1 MAAVAMMPG
10 GKAAAAAATAAAKQ
24 DFHNL
29 VLACNKDGMEAL
41 RKGQSKAAFEQFKY
55 AEAILIA
62 NQAEN
67 GTSLSAVTCN
77 NLGCYYKKVGKL
89 HGALSY
95 LRRALQME
103 VDLNTDEVTL
113 AGTHL
118 NICAILSKLEKH
130 DKAVQHAMS
139 ALELINRR
147 ISNAA
152 DPKEVPMDDYSVLAI
167 AYHNV
172 AVERDLLQQ
181 YDKAAAAFQQGHD
194 VAKRCLGEDHP
205 LTITLGKNCEAVL
218 GKSQK
223 QTRVALSGSLTART
237 AAKDLDLVDFKAG
250 LEDSTGKTLPAL
262 PGAKAAEKTEDPM
275 PHSSVRQDAA
285 KWADSESSAW
295 QSFAKDTLSGKAY
308 SAPLSPTSQAAYNPR
323 GSPPHASESLRD
335 TQKTDLEM
343 LKFQNTGRDIPF
355 STVKV
360 PRPPIG
366 LVGAKK
372 TPLATAIEALPPN
385 ILDIVDSGQTGLQVA
400 KTVRS
405 APNDFRPNRVI
416 KGSTRTARVME
427 RTSAWNTTT
436 HRDKVMQGRQP
447 NAVDQKNN
455 EWRRKIAAERI
466 QRAWRAWYKY
476 CQENSDW
483 LVTTWIAAT
492 MIQARWRSYHV
503 RRVKLD
509 KAATTI
515 QRHMRGCLIR
525 KALRKYRAA
534 VNIQR
539 HAIGMIT
546 REQMRK
552 LSRAAVKIQAL
563 VRGGLARRRVQN
575 KRAHLQQTAITIQCA
590 VRCHQARRRVRAK
603 RHAAMTQKARVAAAI
618 HIQRIFRGGMGRERA
633 AQRLQQYSQ
642 DLLRYKAATKLQSMV
657 RRDRAIKRVDRIR
670 AEKFDQMNKAATT
683 MRKMWLGAQARKKYK
698 ELINEFARH
707 VDAIVTMQRYIRG
720 CLVRMRMWRQ
730 AVRAE
735 DELWAALEIQ
745 RVWRG
750 YQGRVKW
757 EAKYEEV
764 WSREMAA
771 VMIQRNM
778 RGWLARTKV
787 ARVRRRIAR
796 AEFERARQRFRAAQ
810 HIQALIRG
818 VLVRSVFRA
827 RFVRARRAAVN
838 IQRIARGH
846 ALRKRIWQQVINL
859 RAIKIQ
865 AQARGY
871 LVRCRRFHLV
881 AKVICIQRHW
891 REWLQKPPEVRER
904 GMALM
909 KERKKHATII
919 QKKYREHSESKQ
931 VERIQAADT
940 AKP

>member
-1 MAAVAMMPG
+1 MATVAPPA
-10 GKAAAAAATAAAKQ
+10 GKAAAAATTATGKQ

-130 DKAVQHAMS
+130 DKAVSHAMD
-139 ALELINRR
+139 ALELINGR

-205 LTITLGKNCEAVL
+205 LAITLGKNCEAVL
-218 GKSQK
+218 AKSQK
-223 QTRVALSGSLTART
+223 QTRVTLSGLSTART
-237 AAKDLDLVDFKAG
+237 TAKDLDLVEFKAG
-250 LEDSTGKTLPAL
+250 LEDSPGKTLPAL
-262 PGAKAAEKTEDPM
+262 PVAKVAEEAEDPM
-275 PHSSVRQDAA
+275 PQSSVRDDAA
-285 KWADSESSAW
+285 KWVESESSAW
-295 QSFAKDTLSGKAY
+295 QSFAKDTLSGKAF
-308 SAPLSPTSQAAYNPR
+308 SAPLSPTSQGAYTPR
-323 GSPPHASESLRD
+323 GSPPHASGA
-335 TQKTDLEM
+335 TQNIDVEM
-343 LKFQNTGRDIPF
+343 RRGIPF
-355 STVKV
+355 STVKI

-372 TPLATAIEALPPN
+372 TPLATALEALPPN
-385 ILDIVDSGQTGLQVA
+385 ILDIVGSNQTGLQVA

-405 APNDFRPNRVI
+405 APNDYRPNRMI

-427 RTSAWNTTT
+427 RSSAWNNTSN
-436 HRDKVMQGRQP
+436 RDKVMQGRQP
-447 NAVDQKNN
+447 NVIDQKNN
-455 EWRRKIAAERI
+455 DWRRKISAERI

-509 KAATTI
+509 KSATTI

-525 KALRKYRAA
+525 KALRRHRAA

-563 VRGGLARRRVQN
+563 IRGGLARRRVQN
-575 KRAHLQQTAITIQCA
+575 KRAHLQQTAITMQCA
-590 VRCHQARRRVRAK
+590 VRCHQARRRVQAK
-603 RHAAMTQKARVAAAI
+603 RHAIWTQKARDAAAT
-618 HIQRIFRGGMGRERA
+618 HIQRVFRGGQGRARA
-633 AQRLQQYSQ
+633 EQRLHQYSQ

-657 RRDRAIKRVDRIR
+657 RRDRAIKRVDRVR
-670 AEKFDQMNKAATT
+670 AEKFDMMNKAATY
-683 MRKMWLGAQARKKYK
+683 MRKMWLGGQARKRYK
-698 ELINEFARH
+698 ELMSEFARH
-707 VDAIVTMQRYIRG
+707 VDTIVTIQRYMRG

-757 EAKYEEV
+757 ESKYEEV
-764 WSREMAA
+764 WNREMAA
-771 VMIQRNM
+771 VKIQRNM
-778 RGWLARTKV
+778 RGWLARTKI
-787 ARVRRRIAR
+787 ARLRRRIAR
-796 AEFERARQRFRAAQ
+796 SEFERARQRFRAAQ

-818 VLVRSVFRA
+818 VLVRSVFTA
-827 RFVRARRAAVN
+827 RFVRARRAAIH
-838 IQRIARGH
+838 IQRVARGH

-859 RAIKIQ
+859 RAVKIQ

-891 REWLQKPPEVRER
+891 RQWLQKPPEVRER
-904 GMALM
+904 GMAAT
-909 KERKKHATII
+909 KERKKQATII
-919 QKKYREHSESKQ
+919 QKKYREHSENKQ
-931 VERIQAADT
+931 VERIQAADL
-940 AKP
+940 AKS